1 MRFCEEQAWFG
12 LSEVLALQL
21 SWFHS
26 PMIDF
31 TTMHWAVERKL
42 TFAVEVFF
50 AVVVF
55 LAAGAADFAFEAAAG
70 AFLAGAA

>member
-1 MRFCEEQAWFG
+1 
-12 LSEVLALQL
+12 
-21 SWFHS
+21 
-26 PMIDF
+26 
-31 TTMHWAVERKL
+31 MHWAVERKL